1 MKLRRTWFF
10 CAMVLSSASAAASV
24 TAAGSSMGRARAIDR
39 GTMESI
45 SARREASPM
54 TDSMWASSAALMPM
68 WRAMN
73 SEGFSRSPR
82 GLAACISMEGSGQNV
97 GHGALRGMPR
107 NQGFAGQALA
117 EKAA

>member
-1 MKLRRTWFF
+1 
-10 CAMVLSSASAAASV
+10 
-24 TAAGSSMGRARAIDR
+24 MGRARAIDR

-73 SEGFSRSPR
+73 SEGFSRSPKGR
-82 GLAACISMEGSGQNV
+82 AVGISMEGSGQNI

-117 EKAA
+117 ANAV